1 MKTRVLLGL
10 TLFFVTS
17 AFAKDY
23 RTQKSEVFFMPQFI
37 NGKKLEF
44 KNDTA
49 VDIKDRGG
57 FAIGLGYNF
66 DEHFEIA
73 GVFSYT
79 NSSYLATI
87 KKDDG
92 TLENVSRNLYT
103 STIAVEGTYN
113 FFQGEFTPYISANIG
128 FTYSDTGISTNESSE
143 YCYFD
148 PWWGP
153 VCYDETYTSTDLNYG
168 ASVGVRYDFQN
179 SLYLKAGIGT
189 QYVDYDSKASPYFTT
204 YSITIGGRF

>member
-1 MKTRVLLGL
+1 MKKSALLGL
-10 TLFFVTS
+10 TLLVTVS
-17 AFAKDY
+17 ASAKDY
-23 RTQKSEVFFMPQFI
+23 RSEKTEVFFMPQFI
-37 NGKKLEF
+37 TGKKLEF

-73 GVFSYT
+73 GLFSYT

-92 TLENVSRNLYT
+92 TFADVSRDLYT
-103 STIAVEGTYN
+103 STVAVEGTYN
-113 FFQGEFTPYISANIG
+113 FLKGEFTPYVSANIG
-128 FTYSDTGISTNESSE
+128 FTYSDTGISTDGTPG
-143 YCYFD
+143 YCYYD
-148 PWWGP
+148 PWWGY
-153 VCYDETYTSTDLNYG
+153 VCYDNTYTSTDLNYG
-168 ASVGVRYDFQN
+168 ASVGIRYDFQN
-179 SLYLKAGIGT
+179 SLYLKAGVGT
-189 QYVDYDSKASPYFTT
+189 QYVDYDSKTSPYFTA